1 MNNLDA
7 MQICYGSC
15 QMIGAASAFLS
26 IKDAAVIFN
35 SPRWCALT
43 AEREL
48 KLPNL
53 AYEER
58 LYCTEAREDSL
69 VYGVESS
76 LQETLQEVFTEW
88 KPALAAVITSCSMSL
103 IGDDIKAI
111 CQRYDSELQVIA
123 LDAGGL
129 TGGFTSGYEKA
140 QLELL
145 QLTKF
150 TPKQKS
156 RLVNILGA
164 STAYPYWQGDIEEIK
179 RLLKLCKIEVNVV
192 LGVDNLSLAEL
203 NALGAAA
210 LNIVVDSSLG
220 LEAAKWLKLNRQMDY
235 LVAAWP
241 YGVEQTFSWLKKITA
256 ALAVE
261 VDWSVLEAEAK
272 RLQSNIVEYCSWL
285 EHNLAA
291 CYIDQLVISL
301 PTARAEGLAL
311 AFRNSDI
318 DLLRCKNIFLKA
330 AAQGEA
336 DYRSWQ
342 DISEVPALAE
352 GRLRL
357 LLASERERFL
367 CNDYLHTV
375 YVNLDMPARR
385 LYAFGQAY
393 VGLKGWQNLVA
404 NICEQ
409 IYMLKA
415 IQVVFE
421 HRK

>member
-1 MNNLDA
+1 MNNLAD

-69 VYGVESS
+69 VYGVENS
-76 LQETLQEVFTEW
+76 LQETLEEVFSEW
-88 KPALAAVITSCSMSL
+88 QPAVVAVITSCSMSL

-111 CQRYDSELQVIA
+111 CQRYNSELQVIA

-129 TGGFTSGYEKA
+129 TGGFISGYEKA

-145 QLTKF
+145 QLTDF
-150 TPKQKS
+150 TPEPEAK
-156 RLVNILGA
+156 RVNILGA
-164 STAYPYWQGDIEEIK
+164 STAYPHWQGDLEEIK
-179 RLLKLCKIEVNVV
+179 RLLKLCGIEVNIV
-192 LGVDNLSLAEL
+192 LGVDNLSLDKL
-203 NALGAAA
+203 NSLGVAG
-210 LNIVVDSSLG
+210 LNVVVDASLG
-220 LEAAKWLKLNRQMDY
+220 LAAAKWLQEKRQMDY
-235 LVAAWP
+235 LIASWP
-241 YGVEQTFSWLKKITA
+241 YGVEQTLSWLKKIIT

-261 VDWSVLEAEAK
+261 ADWSVLKKEAEK
-272 RLQSNIVEYCSWL
+272 LQKNIVEYCNWL
-285 EHNLAA
+285 EHNLDD
-291 CYIDQLVISL
+291 CYIDQVVTSL

-311 AFRNSDI
+311 AFYNSGI

-330 AAQGEA
+330 AVPGEA
-336 DYRSWQ
+336 GYKQWQ
-342 DISEVPALAE
+342 EVSEVPALAA
-352 GRLRL
+352 GKIRL

-367 CNDYLHTV
+367 FNDYLHTV
-375 YVNLDMPARR
+375 YVNLDMPASR

-393 VGLKGWQNLVA
+393 VGLNGWQNLIA
-404 NICEQ
+404 SICEQ
-409 IYMLKA
+409 IYTLKA
-415 IQVVFE
+415 IQAT
-421 HRK
+421 RNL